1 MFFKKSK
8 NRLERYREALTYLD
22 RCVTFNEASFR
33 EFNRIAGNIFSDED
47 ITHHIWSAGRMF
59 GGMESIRELLRSTI
73 VEGITTFENL
83 QRQGI
88 DIP

>member
-8 NRLERYREALTYLD
+8 NRLERYREALVYLD
-22 RCVTFNEASFR
+22 SCVIFNEASFR
-33 EFNRIAGNIFSDED
+33 KFNRIAGDLFSEEE
-47 ITHHIWSAGRMF
+47 IARHIRSAGHMF
-59 GGMESIRELLRSTI
+59 GGMESIKELLRSNI

-88 DIP
+88 EIP